1 MTRGT
6 AEHMIKHNLDKL
18 DDNWIRF
25 FWAVVARELNKRE
38 KARREVKAQKSRH
51 VF

>member
-1 MTRGT
+1 MVRDT

-25 FWAVVARELNKRE
+25 FLGC
-38 KARREVKAQKSRH
+38 SC
-51 VF
+51 